1 MNIRFKR
8 TYFLKVLQHFEQS
21 EERKKGNYSQKRIL
35 TLVKTPVPDEVIRL
49 EVTTAPPLPALAPS
63 LVKVVKMAGGEKG
76 PLSSNCC
83 PETGGIRTPQTRMVY
98 SVLGSSPPA
107 RNWMSDPE

>member
-1 MNIRFKR
+1 M
-8 TYFLKVLQHFEQS
+8 
-21 EERKKGNYSQKRIL
+21 GNKAFSINLNVQNVNGMTPMYGYQLL
-35 TLVKTPVPDEVIRL
+35 TLVTTPVPDEVTRL
-49 EVTTAPPLPALAPS
+49 EVITAPGALAPS

-76 PLSSNCC
+76 PLSSICC

-107 RNWMSDPE
+107 RNWMSEPE